1 MVAGKAARMALAW
14 NGICEIARWRLGTR
28 AARGAM
34 RGSRCPR
41 RLLETG
47 VNMAEGEMLL
57 GAG

>member
-1 MVAGKAARMALAW
+1 MVAGKVAKMALAW
-14 NGICEIARWRLGTR
+14 NGICEMVHRRRGTR
-28 AARGAM
+28 VRGAM

-47 VNMAEGEMLL
+47 VSMAEGEMLL